1 VDIQGIQKSNTAAH
15 QRWFQ
20 RRRHQTHAPAK
31 DRHKK
36 TFSENGLGNGP
47 KVHRSQTGD
56 DMPLKKGK
64 GKKAVSYNIQKLKG
78 EGYGQRQAVAIALS
92 KAKGKKK

>member
-1 VDIQGIQKSNTAAH
+1 VDIQGIQKSSIADH
-15 QRWFQ
+15 PRWFQ
-20 RRRHQTHAPAK
+20 RRRHQTHAPARN
-31 DRHKK
+31 RHRK
-36 TFSENGLGNGP
+36 TCSENGLGNGP
-47 KVHRSQTGD
+47 KVQIGQIGD

-64 GKKAVSYNIQKLKG
+64 GKEAVSYNIKKLKG